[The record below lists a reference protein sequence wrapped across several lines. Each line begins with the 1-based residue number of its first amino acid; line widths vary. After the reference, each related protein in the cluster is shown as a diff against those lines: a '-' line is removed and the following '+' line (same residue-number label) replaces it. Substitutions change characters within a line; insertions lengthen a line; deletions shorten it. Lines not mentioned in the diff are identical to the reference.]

1 MQFWVL
7 TENVLFDILISESIV
22 FYGYFWYGIIIL
34 NEKYD
39 VSFLVMYKINSI
51 FQF

>member
-1 MQFWVL
+1 ML
-7 TENVLFDILISESIV
+7 ILESIV

-39 VSFLVMYKINSI
+39 DIFLVILI
-51 FQF
+51 